1 MENKDLLAIVAVKN
15 PAGRLN
21 YLAIAGARE
30 FFKATA
36 TLRVVGEVLNV
47 IEDPFDKLGGSNWI
61 LQSDVISD
69 CIQVSQG
76 RF

>member
-1 MENKDLLAIVAVKN
+1 
-15 PAGRLN
+15 
-21 YLAIAGARE
+21 
-30 FFKATA
+30 
-36 TLRVVGEVLNV
+36 VVGEVLNV

>member
-1 MENKDLLAIVAVKN
+1 VSVVTIENT
-15 PAGRLN
+15 AGRLN